1 MFIAANFDNFSI
13 DVINTCHLFGCI
25 KGLYPPNFE
34 KTLKSM
40 TCSHIESIHFDRFK
54 NVKKKN
60 SKQYHVTADYYDT
73 EFYYL
78 TTFDKQHR
86 QYLQHLSFFKLFFM
100 AFTVIGFRMFIRVL
114 NFSIQHNHGQVIA

>member
-78 TTFDKQHR
+78 TNFDKQHL
-86 QYLQHLSFFKLFFM
+86 QCLQHLSFFKLFFIV
-100 AFTVIGFRMFIRVL
+100 FTVIGFRMFIRVL
-114 NFSIQHNHGQVIA
+114 SFSIQHNHDQVTA